1 VCVLV
6 QEYLY
11 AHLRRSMESH
21 GEVVEWTYT
30 MLHTLHNMEQLPPPV
45 AMFKMVS
52 RRNQAAGRPDG
63 RAGCCEISRQAVS
76 RGTGGLKGWHHR
88 SVLWTRSSPPIKGP
102 VGSNQTAP

>member
-1 VCVLV
+1 MGSWASDRVCVV

-52 RRNQAAGRPDG
+52 RRNQAAGKAR
-63 RAGCCEISRQAVS
+63 RTS
-76 RGTGGLKGWHHR
+76 GL
-88 SVLWTRSSPPIKGP
+88 L
-102 VGSNQTAP
+102 